1 MTFALQQPEML
12 KTITEPQL
20 CETFSIMAMFT
31 EKFQVVRQM
40 HNIKTIA

>member
-1 MTFALQQPEML
+1 MTFVLEQSEML

-20 CETFSIMAMFT
+20 CETFSIMVMFT

-40 HNIKTIA
+40 HHGNTIA